1 MQACCWRAC
10 DDKEEGGVEWP
21 PDAAPRYEPP
31 TAEDAGWSI
40 YNRPVALKPAFKFT
54 NRHDASHVGQLRHDL
69 AREEEEDGDELSYST
84 AEEEDE
90 AVGKATPGGVC
101 EAMRKSERR
110 CSRDIGC
117 GGYTR

>member
-10 DDKEEGGVEWP
+10 GVDEEQGGVEWP
-21 PDAAPRYEPP
+21 PNATPRHEPS

-40 YNRPVALKPAFKFT
+40 YNRPVAVKPAFKFT
-54 NRHDASHVGQLRHDL
+54 NRHGASHVGQLRHDL
-69 AREEEEDGDELSYST
+69 AREEEEDGDELHYST

-90 AVGKATPGGVC
+90 AVGK
-101 EAMRKSERR
+101 ESERR
-110 CSRDIGC
+110 CSRAIGC